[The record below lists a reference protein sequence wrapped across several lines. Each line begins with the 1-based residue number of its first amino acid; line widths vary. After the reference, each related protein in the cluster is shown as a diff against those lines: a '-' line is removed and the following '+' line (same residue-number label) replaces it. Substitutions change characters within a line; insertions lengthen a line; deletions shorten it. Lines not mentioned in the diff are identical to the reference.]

1 MDWKIWWR
9 KALLGA
15 LTAGA
20 VAAIAYTIATVTA
33 LSENPNAA
41 AWVAIIAPVV
51 LHLLGLANNWLKH
64 G

>member
-15 LTAGA
+15 LTA
-20 VAAIAYTIATVTA
+20 AAAAGIAYLVVVVTGLA
-33 LSENPNAA
+33 QDPAA
-41 AWVAIIAPVV
+41 PAWVAIIAPVV
-51 LHLLGLANNWLKH
+51 LHLLGLAGNWLKH